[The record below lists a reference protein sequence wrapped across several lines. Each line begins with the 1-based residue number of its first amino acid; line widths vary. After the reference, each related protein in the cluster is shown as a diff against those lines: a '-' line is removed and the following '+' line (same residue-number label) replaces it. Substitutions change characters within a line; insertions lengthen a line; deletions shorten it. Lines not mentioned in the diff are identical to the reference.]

1 MANNFK
7 VAIIAPSATF
17 ATASISSGT
26 ISNAIYSSGSI
37 SGTTTNLGFISG
49 GSANFTAA
57 SINGVA
63 ITSGG
68 GSAASIT
75 IANQGTNLTTSVG
88 YINFTGAGVTA
99 TGTSSVTVTIPGGS
113 GGSSSPTYI
122 SASAGTVGGW
132 NIAASSIFSGSINF
146 TSTPTPKIYV
156 GQGSWSSS
164 NTPFYLDNSG
174 SLSLGNKLEWNGSR
188 LLIGDQTGTVGFQ
201 APANPTT
208 NDIAIYAGASALS
221 GASAAAFRVTY
232 GGVMYAT
239 GASVT
244 GSITATSGNIGGWNI
259 SSSALSTGTTSGT
272 FSGLGSISSSY
283 PPFFAGANDAQGS
296 SPNFYVNSNGVL
308 NANAVNVAGF
318 ITGSV
323 NITGGDSSGFHF
335 NSTTIDA
342 RPTGAASALIGYG
355 GLYSAPTN
363 NLDVFIWSGS
373 ANASKSTAPFR
384 VDYGGN
390 LWANNAT
397 FNSAFVGNQPILTNK
412 VTSVLNNIL
421 VVSTTPVSSSI
432 ATSNV
437 SVGFNNLDTTSNAGA
452 QNNVVIGGY
461 LLKNMYNP
469 SYNVLVSSTNPAP
482 SGSSQGIQFS
492 TGLGI
497 FSLYNSTSGTYNTA
511 AGYSSLYG
519 NTNGIGNTG
528 VGARSGFYNNTG
540 NYNTFLGWQ
549 AGYSNMSATS
559 GSLSGMVLIGTDS
572 GGNGATATTNNQFV
586 LGTSSHTYYLP
597 GASAYLGVANNP
609 IYTKST
615 APYQPQTFY
624 YTGVV
629 AVYTSSSRFYNDTGG
644 TRSIT
649 SVRASVG
656 TAPTGSAMLIDV
668 RKNGTSASNTIFT
681 GSSIS
686 IPATTFTSGALTSF
700 NSGSSLAA
708 GDYLTVAISQVGS
721 TVAGSDLTVQVNW
734 S

>member
-1 MANNFK
+1 MSQVFK
-7 VAIIAPSATF
+7 VNLIAPSASITS
-17 ATASISSGT
+17 ASINSGVLQGT
-26 ISNAIYSSGSI
+26 INNS
-37 SGTTTNLGFISG
+37 GFISG
-49 GSANFTAA
+49 GSANFITA

-63 ITSGG
+63 ITTGGGG
-68 GSAASIT
+68 GSSSLT
-75 IANQGTNLTTSVG
+75 IANQGTNLTTSAN
-88 YINFTGAGVTA
+88 YINFTGAGVTS
-99 TGTSSVTVTIPGGS
+99 TNTSGSVTVTIPGG
-113 GGSSSPTYI
+113 GGSSSPTYVA
-122 SASAGTVGGW
+122 ASAGTVGGW
-132 NIAASSIFSGSINF
+132 NI
-146 TSTPTPKIYV
+146 
-156 GQGSWSSS
+156 
-164 NTPFYLDNSG
+164 
-174 SLSLGNKLEWNGSR
+174 
-188 LLIGDQTGTVGFQ
+188 
-201 APANPTT
+201 
-208 NDIAIYAGASALS
+208 
-221 GASAAAFRVTY
+221 
-232 GGVMYAT
+232 
-239 GASVT
+239 
-244 GSITATSGNIGGWNI
+244 
-259 SSSALSTGTTSGT
+259 SSSALTTGNTTGN
-272 FSGLGSISSSY
+272 FSGLISDNITGI
-283 PPFFAGANDAQGS
+283 PFFAGAVDAAGTT
-296 SPNFYVNSNGVL
+296 PKFYVNSNGTL
-308 NANAVNVAGF
+308 NSALTNITGGF
-318 ITGSV
+318 VTGSV
-323 NITGGDSSGFHF
+323 NILGGDSSGFHF

-342 RPTGAASALIGYG
+342 RPTGAASVLIGYAG
-355 GLYSAPTN
+355 FYSAPTN

-384 VDYGGN
+384 VDYAGN

-397 FNSAFVGNQPILTNK
+397 FNSACVVNQPILTNK

-437 SVGFNNLDTTSNAGA
+437 SVGFNNLDSASNAGA

-469 SYNVLVSSTNPAP
+469 SYNVLVGSTSPAP

-519 NTNGIGNTG
+519 NTNGLGNTG
-528 VGARSGFYNNTG
+528 VGVRSGFYNTTG
-540 NYNTFLGWQ
+540 SYNTFLGWQ

-572 GGNGATATTNNQFV
+572 GGNGASATANNQFV

-615 APYQPQTFY
+615 APYQPVAFS
-624 YTGVV
+624 YTGTV
-629 AVYTSSSRFYNDTGG
+629 AVLTSSARFYNDTGG

-656 TAPTGSAMLIDV
+656 TAPTGAAMNIDV

-686 IPATTFTSGALTSF
+686 IPSASFTSGASTSF
-700 NSGSSLAA
+700 NSGSSLAI

-721 TVAGSDLTVQVNW
+721 TVSGSDLTVQVNW